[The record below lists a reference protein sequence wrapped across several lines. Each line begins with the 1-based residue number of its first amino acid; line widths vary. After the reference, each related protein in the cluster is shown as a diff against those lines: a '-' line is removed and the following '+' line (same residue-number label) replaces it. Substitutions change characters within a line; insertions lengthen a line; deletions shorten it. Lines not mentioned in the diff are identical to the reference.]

1 MNRKNPPV
9 VLTIAGSDCSGGAGI
24 QADLKTMSAFDVYG
38 MSVITAVTAQNTCGV
53 TGVQN
58 ITGEMIRLQL
68 EAVMSDIM
76 PDAVKI
82 GMLATADA
90 VEAVAD
96 ILEKYQPQH
105 VILDPVMVSTSGRSL
120 LETEGKEQMLRRL
133 FPLAELVTPNIPEA
147 EEILKA
153 VDGSDK
159 ADDGLMENKQVAS
172 EMTSS
177 VQITDQS
184 LMEMAA
190 QTIRKRYGCNVLLKG
205 GHMTQAADDLL
216 YQEQAVWFPA
226 ERIEC
231 NNTHGTGCTLSSAIA
246 SALARGYS
254 LKKAVGIAKVYVRS
268 AMSTGLD
275 LGHGNGP
282 LDHNRSI
289 SSAVLSQSDQ
299 LSR

>member
-58 ITGEMIRLQL
+58 VTGEMIRLQL
-68 EAVMSDIM
+68 ETVMSDIM

-96 ILEKYQPQH
+96 ILEKYHVEH

-120 LETEGKEQMLRRL
+120 LEAEGKEQMLRRL

-153 VDGSDK
+153 VDGSV
-159 ADDGLMENKQVAS
+159 ENKRTV
-172 EMTSS
+172 SS
-177 VQITDQS
+177 VQITDQTM
-184 LMEMAA
+184 MEKAA
-190 QTIRKRYGCNVLLKG
+190 QEIRQKYGCNVLLKG

-216 YQEQAVWFPA
+216 YQTQAVWFPA
-226 ERIEC
+226 QRIDC
-231 NNTHGTGCTLSSAIA
+231 TNTHGTGCTLSSAIA

-254 LKKAVGIAKVYVRS
+254 LKEAVGIAKVYVRS

-282 LDHNRSI
+282 LDHNWSI

-299 LSR
+299 SSR

>member
-58 ITGEMIRLQL
+58 VTGEMIRLQL

-82 GMLATADA
+82 VMLATADA

-96 ILEKYQPQH
+96 ILEKYHVEH

-120 LETEGKEQMLRRL
+120 LEAEGKEQMLRRL

-153 VDGSDK
+153 VDGSV
-159 ADDGLMENKQVAS
+159 ENKRTV
-172 EMTSS
+172 SS
-177 VQITDQS
+177 VQITDQTM
-184 LMEMAA
+184 MEKAA
-190 QTIRKRYGCNVLLKG
+190 QEIRQKYGCNVLLKG
-205 GHMTQAADDLL
+205 GHMIQAADDLL
-216 YQEQAVWFPA
+216 YQTQAVWFPA
-226 ERIEC
+226 QRIDC
-231 NNTHGTGCTLSSAIA
+231 TNTHGTGCTLSSAIA
-246 SALARGYS
+246 SALARGCS
-254 LKKAVGIAKVYVRS
+254 LKEAVGIAKVYVRS

-299 LSR
+299 SSR

>member
-38 MSVITAVTAQNTCGV
+38 MSVVTAVTAQNTCGV

-58 ITGEMIRLQL
+58 VTGEMIRLQL

-96 ILEKYQPQH
+96 ILEKYHVEH

-120 LETEGKEQMLRRL
+120 LEAEGKEQMLRRL

-153 VDGSDK
+153 VDGSV
-159 ADDGLMENKQVAS
+159 ENKRTV
-172 EMTSS
+172 SS
-177 VQITDQS
+177 VQITDQTM
-184 LMEMAA
+184 MEKAA
-190 QTIRKRYGCNVLLKG
+190 QEIRQKYGCNVLLKG
-205 GHMTQAADDLL
+205 GHMIQAADDLL
-216 YQEQAVWFPA
+216 YQTQAVWFPA
-226 ERIEC
+226 QRIDC
-231 NNTHGTGCTLSSAIA
+231 TNTHGTGCTLSSAIA
-246 SALARGYS
+246 SALARGCS
-254 LKKAVGIAKVYVRS
+254 LKEAVGIAKVYVRS

-299 LSR
+299 SSR

>member
-9 VLTIAGSDCSGGAGI
+9 VLAIAGSDCSGGAGI

-58 ITGEMIRLQL
+58 VTGEMIRLQL

-96 ILEKYQPQH
+96 ILEKYHVEH

-120 LETEGKEQMLRRL
+120 LEAEGKEQMLRRL

-153 VDGSDK
+153 VDGSV
-159 ADDGLMENKQVAS
+159 ENKQTV
-172 EMTSS
+172 SS
-177 VQITDQS
+177 VQITDQTM
-184 LMEMAA
+184 MEKAA
-190 QTIRKRYGCNVLLKG
+190 QAIRQKYGCNVLLKG
-205 GHMTQAADDLL
+205 GHMIQAADDLL
-216 YQEQAVWFPA
+216 YQTQAVWFPA
-226 ERIEC
+226 QRIDC
-231 NNTHGTGCTLSSAIA
+231 TNTHGTGCTLSSAIA

-254 LKKAVGIAKVYVRS
+254 LKEAVGIAKVYVRS

-282 LDHNRSI
+282 LDHNWSI

-299 LSR
+299 SSR

>member
-58 ITGEMIRLQL
+58 VTGEMIRLQL

-90 VEAVAD
+90 VEAVAG
-96 ILEKYQPQH
+96 ILEKYHVEH

-120 LETEGKEQMLRRL
+120 LEAEGKEQMLRRL

-153 VDGSDK
+153 VDGSV
-159 ADDGLMENKQVAS
+159 ENKRTV
-172 EMTSS
+172 SS
-177 VQITDQS
+177 VQITDQTM
-184 LMEMAA
+184 MEKAA
-190 QTIRKRYGCNVLLKG
+190 QEIRQKYGCNVLLKG
-205 GHMTQAADDLL
+205 GHMIQAADDLL
-216 YQEQAVWFPA
+216 YQTQAVWFPA
-226 ERIEC
+226 QRIDC
-231 NNTHGTGCTLSSAIA
+231 TNTHGTGCTLSSAIA
-246 SALARGYS
+246 SALARGCS
-254 LKKAVGIAKVYVRS
+254 LKEAVGIAKVYVRS

-282 LDHNRSI
+282 LDHNWSI

-299 LSR
+299 SSR

>member
-58 ITGEMIRLQL
+58 VTGEMIRLQL

-96 ILEKYQPQH
+96 ILEKYHVEH

-120 LETEGKEQMLRRL
+120 LEAEGKEQMLRRL

-153 VDGSDK
+153 VDGSV
-159 ADDGLMENKQVAS
+159 ENKQ
-172 EMTSS
+172 TISS
-177 VQITDQS
+177 VQITDQTM
-184 LMEMAA
+184 MEKAA
-190 QTIRKRYGCNVLLKG
+190 QAIRQKYGCNVLLKG
-205 GHMTQAADDLL
+205 GHMTQTADDLL
-216 YQEQAVWFPA
+216 YQTQAVWFPA
-226 ERIEC
+226 QRIDC
-231 NNTHGTGCTLSSAIA
+231 TNTHGTGCTLSSAIA

-254 LKKAVGIAKVYVRS
+254 LKEAVGIAKVYVRS

-299 LSR
+299 SSR

>member
-38 MSVITAVTAQNTCGV
+38 MSVITAVTAQNTCDV

-58 ITGEMIRLQL
+58 VTGEMIRLQL

-96 ILEKYQPQH
+96 ILEKYHVEH

-120 LETEGKEQMLRRL
+120 LEAEGKEQMLRRL

-153 VDGSDK
+153 VDGSV
-159 ADDGLMENKQVAS
+159 ENKRTV
-172 EMTSS
+172 SS
-177 VQITDQS
+177 VQITDQTM
-184 LMEMAA
+184 MEKAA
-190 QTIRKRYGCNVLLKG
+190 QEIRQKYGCNVLLKG
-205 GHMTQAADDLL
+205 GHMIQAADDLL
-216 YQEQAVWFPA
+216 YQTQAVWFPA
-226 ERIEC
+226 QRIDC
-231 NNTHGTGCTLSSAIA
+231 TNTHGTGCTLSSAIA
-246 SALARGYS
+246 SAMARGCS
-254 LKKAVGIAKVYVRS
+254 LKEAVGIAKVYVRS

-282 LDHNRSI
+282 LDHNWSI

-299 LSR
+299 SSR

>member
-96 ILEKYQPQH
+96 ILEKYQPHH
-105 VILDPVMVSTSGRSL
+105 VILDPVLVSTSGRSL
-120 LETEGKEQMLRRL
+120 LEAEGREQMLRRL

-153 VDGSDK
+153 VDG
-159 ADDGLMENKQVAS
+159 LMENKQVAS
-172 EMTSS
+172 EMTSF
-177 VQITDQS
+177 VRITDQS

-190 QTIRKRYGCNVLLKG
+190 QAIRKRYGCNVLLKG

-254 LKKAVGIAKVYVRS
+254 LKKAVGIAKVYVRG

>member
-58 ITGEMIRLQL
+58 VTGEMIRLQL

-96 ILEKYQPQH
+96 ILEKYHVEH

-120 LETEGKEQMLRRL
+120 LEAEGKEQMLRRL

-153 VDGSDK
+153 VDGSV
-159 ADDGLMENKQVAS
+159 ENKQTV
-172 EMTSS
+172 SS
-177 VQITDQS
+177 VQITDQTM
-184 LMEMAA
+184 MEKAA
-190 QTIRKRYGCNVLLKG
+190 QVIRQKYGCNVLLKG
-205 GHMTQAADDLL
+205 GHMIQAADDLL
-216 YQEQAVWFPA
+216 YQTQAVWFPA
-226 ERIEC
+226 QRIDC
-231 NNTHGTGCTLSSAIA
+231 TNTHGTGCTLSSAIA

-254 LKKAVGIAKVYVRS
+254 LEEAVGIAKVYVRS

-282 LDHNRSI
+282 LDHNWSI

-299 LSR
+299 SSR

>member
-38 MSVITAVTAQNTCGV
+38 TSVITAVTAQNTCGV

-58 ITGEMIRLQL
+58 VTGEMIRLQL
-68 EAVMSDIM
+68 ETVMSDIM

-96 ILEKYQPQH
+96 ILEKYHVEH

-120 LETEGKEQMLRRL
+120 LEAEGKEQMLRRL

-153 VDGSDK
+153 VDGSV
-159 ADDGLMENKQVAS
+159 ENKRTV
-172 EMTSS
+172 SS
-177 VQITDQS
+177 VQITDQTM
-184 LMEMAA
+184 MEKAA
-190 QTIRKRYGCNVLLKG
+190 QEIRQKYGCNVLLKG

-216 YQEQAVWFPA
+216 YQTQAVWFPA
-226 ERIEC
+226 QRIDC
-231 NNTHGTGCTLSSAIA
+231 TNTHGTGCTLSSAIA

-254 LKKAVGIAKVYVRS
+254 LKEAVGIAKVYVRS

-282 LDHNRSI
+282 LDHNWSI

-299 LSR
+299 SSR

>member
-38 MSVITAVTAQNTCGV
+38 MSVITAVAAQNTCGV

-58 ITGEMIRLQL
+58 VTGEMIRLQL

-96 ILEKYQPQH
+96 ILEKYHVEH

-120 LETEGKEQMLRRL
+120 LEAEGKEQMLRRL

-153 VDGSDK
+153 VDGSV
-159 ADDGLMENKQVAS
+159 ENKQTV
-172 EMTSS
+172 SS
-177 VQITDQS
+177 VQITDQTM
-184 LMEMAA
+184 MEKAA
-190 QTIRKRYGCNVLLKG
+190 QAIRQKYGCNVLLKG
-205 GHMTQAADDLL
+205 GHMIQAADDLL
-216 YQEQAVWFPA
+216 YQTQAVWFPA
-226 ERIEC
+226 QRIDC
-231 NNTHGTGCTLSSAIA
+231 TNTHGTGCTLSSAIA

-254 LKKAVGIAKVYVRS
+254 LKEAVGIAKVYVRS

-282 LDHNRSI
+282 LDHNWSI

-299 LSR
+299 SSR

>member
-53 TGVQN
+53 IGVQN
-58 ITGEMIRLQL
+58 VTGEMIRLQL

-96 ILEKYQPQH
+96 ILEKYHVEH
-105 VILDPVMVSTSGRSL
+105 VILDPVMVSTSGRNL
-120 LETEGKEQMLRRL
+120 LEAEGKEQMLRRL

-153 VDGSDK
+153 VDGSV
-159 ADDGLMENKQVAS
+159 ENKRTV
-172 EMTSS
+172 SS
-177 VQITDQS
+177 VQITDQTM
-184 LMEMAA
+184 MEKAA
-190 QTIRKRYGCNVLLKG
+190 QAIRQKYGCNVLLKG
-205 GHMTQAADDLL
+205 GHMIQAADDLL
-216 YQEQAVWFPA
+216 YQTQAVWFPA
-226 ERIEC
+226 QRI
-231 NNTHGTGCTLSSAIA
+231 N
-246 SALARGYS
+246 
-254 LKKAVGIAKVYVRS
+254 
-268 AMSTGLD
+268 
-275 LGHGNGP
+275 
-282 LDHNRSI
+282 
-289 SSAVLSQSDQ
+289 
-299 LSR
+299 

>member
-58 ITGEMIRLQL
+58 VTGEMIRLQL

-96 ILEKYQPQH
+96 ILEKYHVEH
-105 VILDPVMVSTSGRSL
+105 VILDPVMVSTSGKSL
-120 LETEGKEQMLRRL
+120 LEAEGKEQMLRRL

-153 VDGSDK
+153 VDGSV
-159 ADDGLMENKQVAS
+159 ENKRTV
-172 EMTSS
+172 SS
-177 VQITDQS
+177 VQITDQTM
-184 LMEMAA
+184 MEKAA
-190 QTIRKRYGCNVLLKG
+190 QEIRQKYGCNVLLKG
-205 GHMTQAADDLL
+205 GHMIQAADDLL
-216 YQEQAVWFPA
+216 YQTQAVWFPA
-226 ERIEC
+226 QRIDC
-231 NNTHGTGCTLSSAIA
+231 TNTHGTGCTLSSAIA
-246 SALARGYS
+246 SAMARGCS
-254 LKKAVGIAKVYVRS
+254 LKEAVGIAKVYVRS

-299 LSR
+299 SSR

>member
-58 ITGEMIRLQL
+58 VTGEMIRLQL

-96 ILEKYQPQH
+96 ILEKYHVEH

-120 LETEGKEQMLRRL
+120 LEAAGKEQMLRRL

-153 VDGSDK
+153 VDGSV
-159 ADDGLMENKQVAS
+159 ENKQTV
-172 EMTSS
+172 SS
-177 VQITDQS
+177 VQITDQTM
-184 LMEMAA
+184 MEKAA
-190 QTIRKRYGCNVLLKG
+190 QAIRQKYGCNVLLKG
-205 GHMTQAADDLL
+205 GHMIQAADDLL
-216 YQEQAVWFPA
+216 YQTQAVWFPA
-226 ERIEC
+226 QRIDGT
-231 NNTHGTGCTLSSAIA
+231 NTHGTGCTLSSAIA

-254 LKKAVGIAKVYVRS
+254 LKEAVGIAKVYVRS

-282 LDHNRSI
+282 LDHNWSI

-299 LSR
+299 SSR

>member
-53 TGVQN
+53 SGVQN
-58 ITGEMIRLQL
+58 VTGEMIRLQL

-96 ILEKYQPQH
+96 ILEKYHVEH

-120 LETEGKEQMLRRL
+120 LEAEGKEQMLRRL

-153 VDGSDK
+153 VDGSV
-159 ADDGLMENKQVAS
+159 ENKQ
-172 EMTSS
+172 TISS
-177 VQITDQS
+177 VQITDQTM
-184 LMEMAA
+184 MEKAA
-190 QTIRKRYGCNVLLKG
+190 QAIRQKYGCNVLLKG

-216 YQEQAVWFPA
+216 YQTQAVWFPA
-226 ERIEC
+226 QRIDC
-231 NNTHGTGCTLSSAIA
+231 TNTHGTGCTLSSAIA

-254 LKKAVGIAKVYVRS
+254 LKEAVGIAKVYVRS

-282 LDHNRSI
+282 LDHNWSI

-299 LSR
+299 SSR

>member
-58 ITGEMIRLQL
+58 VTGEMIRLQL

-96 ILEKYQPQH
+96 ILEKYHVEH

-120 LETEGKEQMLRRL
+120 LEAEGKEQMLRRL

-153 VDGSDK
+153 VDGSV
-159 ADDGLMENKQVAS
+159 ENKRMV
-172 EMTSS
+172 SS
-177 VQITDQS
+177 VQITDQTM
-184 LMEMAA
+184 MEKAA
-190 QTIRKRYGCNVLLKG
+190 QEIRQKYGCNVLLKG
-205 GHMTQAADDLL
+205 GHMIQAADDLL
-216 YQEQAVWFPA
+216 YQTQAVWFPA
-226 ERIEC
+226 QRIDC
-231 NNTHGTGCTLSSAIA
+231 TNTHGTGCTLSSAIA
-246 SALARGYS
+246 SALARGCS
-254 LKKAVGIAKVYVRS
+254 LKEAVGIAKVYVRS

-282 LDHNRSI
+282 LDHNWSI

-299 LSR
+299 SSR

>member
-58 ITGEMIRLQL
+58 VTGEMIRLQL

-96 ILEKYQPQH
+96 ILEKYHVEH

-120 LETEGKEQMLRRL
+120 LEAEGKEQMLRRL

-153 VDGSDK
+153 VDGSV
-159 ADDGLMENKQVAS
+159 ENKQTV
-172 EMTSS
+172 SS
-177 VQITDQS
+177 VQITDQTM
-184 LMEMAA
+184 MEKAA
-190 QTIRKRYGCNVLLKG
+190 QVIRQKYGCNVLLKG
-205 GHMTQAADDLL
+205 GHMTQVADDLL
-216 YQEQAVWFPA
+216 YQIQAVWFPA
-226 ERIEC
+226 QRIDC
-231 NNTHGTGCTLSSAIA
+231 TNTHGTGCTLSSAIA
-246 SALARGYS
+246 SALARGCS
-254 LKKAVGIAKVYVRS
+254 LKEAVGIAKVYVRS

-282 LDHNRSI
+282 LDHNWSI

-299 LSR
+299 SSR

>member
-58 ITGEMIRLQL
+58 VTGEMIRLQL

-96 ILEKYQPQH
+96 ILEKYHVEH

-120 LETEGKEQMLRRL
+120 LEAEGKEQMLRRL

-153 VDGSDK
+153 VDGSV
-159 ADDGLMENKQVAS
+159 ENKRTV
-172 EMTSS
+172 SS
-177 VQITDQS
+177 VQITDQTM
-184 LMEMAA
+184 MEKAA
-190 QTIRKRYGCNVLLKG
+190 QAIRQKYGCNVLLKG
-205 GHMTQAADDLL
+205 GHMIQAADDLL
-216 YQEQAVWFPA
+216 YQTQAVWFPA
-226 ERIEC
+226 QRIDC
-231 NNTHGTGCTLSSAIA
+231 TNTHGTGCTLSSAIA
-246 SALARGYS
+246 SALARGCS
-254 LKKAVGIAKVYVRS
+254 LKEAVGIAKVYVRS
-268 AMSTGLD
+268 AMSTSLD

-282 LDHNRSI
+282 LDHNWSI

-299 LSR
+299 SSR

>member
-24 QADLKTMSAFDVYG
+24 QADLKTMSAFEVYG

-58 ITGEMIRLQL
+58 VTGEMIRLQL

-82 GMLATADA
+82 GMLATAEA

-96 ILEKYQPQH
+96 ILEKYHVEH

-120 LETEGKEQMLRRL
+120 LEAEGKEQMLRRL

-147 EEILKA
+147 EEILKD
-153 VDGSDK
+153 V
-159 ADDGLMENKQVAS
+159 DGLMENKQVAS

-177 VQITDQS
+177 VRITDQS
-184 LMEMAA
+184 LMEKAA
-190 QTIRKRYGCNVLLKG
+190 QAIRQRYGCNVLLKG

-226 ERIEC
+226 ERIKC
-231 NNTHGTGCTLSSAIA
+231 SNTHGTGCTLSSAIA
-246 SALARGYS
+246 SALARGYA
-254 LKKAVGIAKVYVRS
+254 LEEAVEIAKGYVRS

-282 LDHNRSI
+282 LDHNWSI
-289 SSAVLSQSDQ
+289 SSAVRSQSDQ
-299 LSR
+299 SSR

>member
-58 ITGEMIRLQL
+58 VTGEMIRLQL

-96 ILEKYQPQH
+96 ILEKYHVEH
-105 VILDPVMVSTSGRSL
+105 VILDPVMVSTSGRNL
-120 LETEGKEQMLRRL
+120 LEAEGKEQMLRRL

-153 VDGSDK
+153 VDGSV
-159 ADDGLMENKQVAS
+159 ENKRTV
-172 EMTSS
+172 SS
-177 VQITDQS
+177 VQITDQTM
-184 LMEMAA
+184 MEKAA
-190 QTIRKRYGCNVLLKG
+190 QAIRQKYGCNVLLKG

-216 YQEQAVWFPA
+216 YQTQAVWFPA
-226 ERIEC
+226 QRIDC
-231 NNTHGTGCTLSSAIA
+231 TNTHGTGCTLSSAIA

-254 LKKAVGIAKVYVRS
+254 LEEAVGIAKIYVRS

-282 LDHNRSI
+282 LDHNWSI

-299 LSR
+299 SSR

>member
-58 ITGEMIRLQL
+58 VTGEMIRLQL

-96 ILEKYQPQH
+96 ILEKYHVEH

-120 LETEGKEQMLRRL
+120 LEAEGKEQMLRRL

-153 VDGSDK
+153 VDGSV
-159 ADDGLMENKQVAS
+159 ENKRTV
-172 EMTSS
+172 SS
-177 VQITDQS
+177 VQITDQTM
-184 LMEMAA
+184 MEKAA
-190 QTIRKRYGCNVLLKG
+190 QAIRQKYGCNVLLKG
-205 GHMTQAADDLL
+205 GHMIQAADDLL
-216 YQEQAVWFPA
+216 YQTQAVWFPA
-226 ERIEC
+226 QRIDC
-231 NNTHGTGCTLSSAIA
+231 TNTHGTGCTLSSAIA
-246 SALARGYS
+246 SALARGCS
-254 LKKAVGIAKVYVRS
+254 LKEAVGIAKVYVRS
-268 AMSTGLD
+268 VMSTGLD

-282 LDHNRSI
+282 LDHNWSI

-299 LSR
+299 SSR

>member
-58 ITGEMIRLQL
+58 VTGEMIRLQL

-82 GMLATADA
+82 GMLATAEA

-96 ILEKYQPQH
+96 ILEKYHVEH

-120 LETEGKEQMLRRL
+120 LEAEGKEQMLRRL

-153 VDGSDK
+153 VDGSV
-159 ADDGLMENKQVAS
+159 ENKQ
-172 EMTSS
+172 TISS
-177 VQITDQS
+177 VQITDQI
-184 LMEMAA
+184 LMEKAA
-190 QTIRKRYGCNVLLKG
+190 QAIRQKYGCNVLLKG

-216 YQEQAVWFPA
+216 YQTQAVWFPA
-226 ERIEC
+226 QRIDC
-231 NNTHGTGCTLSSAIA
+231 TNTHGTGCTLSSAIA

-254 LKKAVGIAKVYVRS
+254 LEEAVGIAKVYVRS

-282 LDHNRSI
+282 LDHNWSI

-299 LSR
+299 SSR

>member
-58 ITGEMIRLQL
+58 VTGEMIRLQL

-96 ILEKYQPQH
+96 ILEKYHVEH

-120 LETEGKEQMLRRL
+120 LEAEGKEQMLRRL

-153 VDGSDK
+153 VDGSV
-159 ADDGLMENKQVAS
+159 ENKRTV
-172 EMTSS
+172 SS
-177 VQITDQS
+177 VQITDQTM
-184 LMEMAA
+184 MEKAA
-190 QTIRKRYGCNVLLKG
+190 QSIRQKYGCNVLLKG
-205 GHMTQAADDLL
+205 GHMIQAADDLL
-216 YQEQAVWFPA
+216 YQTQAVWFPA
-226 ERIEC
+226 QRIDC
-231 NNTHGTGCTLSSAIA
+231 TNTHGTGCTLSSAIA

-254 LKKAVGIAKVYVRS
+254 LEEAVGIAKVYVRS

-282 LDHNRSI
+282 LDHNWSI

-299 LSR
+299 SSR

>member
-58 ITGEMIRLQL
+58 VTGEMIRLQL

-96 ILEKYQPQH
+96 ILEKYHVEH

-120 LETEGKEQMLRRL
+120 LEAEGKEQMLRRL

-153 VDGSDK
+153 VDGSV
-159 ADDGLMENKQVAS
+159 ENKQTV
-172 EMTSS
+172 SS
-177 VQITDQS
+177 VQITDQTM
-184 LMEMAA
+184 MEKAA
-190 QTIRKRYGCNVLLKG
+190 QVIRQKYGCNVLLKG
-205 GHMTQAADDLL
+205 GHMTQVADDLL
-216 YQEQAVWFPA
+216 YQTQAVWFPA
-226 ERIEC
+226 QRIDC
-231 NNTHGTGCTLSSAIA
+231 TNTHGTGCTLSSAIA
-246 SALARGYS
+246 SALARGCS
-254 LKKAVGIAKVYVRS
+254 LKEAVGIAKVYVRS
-268 AMSTGLD
+268 AMSTGFD

-282 LDHNRSI
+282 LDHNWSI

-299 LSR
+299 SSR

>member
-58 ITGEMIRLQL
+58 VTGEMIRLQL

-96 ILEKYQPQH
+96 ILEKYPVEH

-120 LETEGKEQMLRRL
+120 LEAEGKEQMLRRL

-153 VDGSDK
+153 VDGSV
-159 ADDGLMENKQVAS
+159 ENKQ
-172 EMTSS
+172 TISS
-177 VQITDQS
+177 VQITDQTM
-184 LMEMAA
+184 MEKAA
-190 QTIRKRYGCNVLLKG
+190 QAIRQKYGCNVLLKG
-205 GHMTQAADDLL
+205 GHMIQAADDLL
-216 YQEQAVWFPA
+216 YQTQAVWFPA
-226 ERIEC
+226 QRIDC
-231 NNTHGTGCTLSSAIA
+231 TNTHGTGCTLSSAIA

-254 LKKAVGIAKVYVRS
+254 LKEAVGIAKVYVRS

-282 LDHNRSI
+282 LDHNWSI

-299 LSR
+299 SSR

>member
-58 ITGEMIRLQL
+58 VTGEMIRLQL

-96 ILEKYQPQH
+96 ILEKYHVEH

-120 LETEGKEQMLRRL
+120 LEAEGKEQMLRWL

-153 VDGSDK
+153 VDGSV
-159 ADDGLMENKQVAS
+159 ENKQ
-172 EMTSS
+172 TISS
-177 VQITDQS
+177 VQITDQTM
-184 LMEMAA
+184 MEKAA
-190 QTIRKRYGCNVLLKG
+190 QAIRQKYGCNVLLKG
-205 GHMTQAADDLL
+205 GHMTLAADDLL
-216 YQEQAVWFPA
+216 YQTQAVWFPA
-226 ERIEC
+226 QRIDC
-231 NNTHGTGCTLSSAIA
+231 TNTHGTGCTLSSAIA

-254 LKKAVGIAKVYVRS
+254 LKEAVGIAKVYVRS

-282 LDHNRSI
+282 LDHNWSI

-299 LSR
+299 SSR

>member
-58 ITGEMIRLQL
+58 VTGEMIRLQL

-96 ILEKYQPQH
+96 ILEKYHVEH
-105 VILDPVMVSTSGRSL
+105 VILDPVMVSTGGRSL

-153 VDGSDK
+153 VDGSV
-159 ADDGLMENKQVAS
+159 ENKQMV
-172 EMTSS
+172 SS
-177 VQITDQS
+177 VQITDQTR
-184 LMEMAA
+184 MEKAA
-190 QTIRKRYGCNVLLKG
+190 QEIRQKYGCNVLLKG
-205 GHMTQAADDLL
+205 GHMIQAADDLL
-216 YQEQAVWFPA
+216 YQTQAVWFPA
-226 ERIEC
+226 QRIDC
-231 NNTHGTGCTLSSAIA
+231 TNTHGTGCTLSSAIA

-254 LKKAVGIAKVYVRS
+254 LEEAVGIAKVYVRS

-282 LDHNRSI
+282 LDHNWSI

-299 LSR
+299 SSR

>member
-58 ITGEMIRLQL
+58 VTGEMIRLQL

-96 ILEKYQPQH
+96 ILEKYHVEH

-120 LETEGKEQMLRRL
+120 LEAEGKEQMLRRL

-153 VDGSDK
+153 VDGSV
-159 ADDGLMENKQVAS
+159 ENKRTV
-172 EMTSS
+172 SS
-177 VQITDQS
+177 VQITDQTM
-184 LMEMAA
+184 MEKAA
-190 QTIRKRYGCNVLLKG
+190 QEIRQKYGCNVLLKG

-216 YQEQAVWFPA
+216 YQTQAVWFPA
-226 ERIEC
+226 QRIDC
-231 NNTHGTGCTLSSAIA
+231 TNTHGTGCTLSSAIA

-254 LKKAVGIAKVYVRS
+254 LKEAVGIAKVYVRS

-282 LDHNRSI
+282 LDHNWSI

-299 LSR
+299 SSR

>member
-58 ITGEMIRLQL
+58 VTGEMIRLQL

-96 ILEKYQPQH
+96 ILEKYHVEH
-105 VILDPVMVSTSGRSL
+105 VILDPVMVSTSGRNL
-120 LETEGKEQMLRRL
+120 LEAEGKEQMLRRL

-153 VDGSDK
+153 VDGSV
-159 ADDGLMENKQVAS
+159 ENKRTV
-172 EMTSS
+172 SS
-177 VQITDQS
+177 VQITDQTM
-184 LMEMAA
+184 MEKAA
-190 QTIRKRYGCNVLLKG
+190 QEIRQKYGCNVLLKG
-205 GHMTQAADDLL
+205 GHMIQAADDLL
-216 YQEQAVWFPA
+216 YQTQAVWFPA
-226 ERIEC
+226 QRIHC
-231 NNTHGTGCTLSSAIA
+231 TNTHGTGCTLSSAIA

-254 LKKAVGIAKVYVRS
+254 LEEAVGIAKIYVRS

-282 LDHNRSI
+282 LDHNWSI

-299 LSR
+299 SSR

>member
-58 ITGEMIRLQL
+58 VTGEMIRLQL

-96 ILEKYQPQH
+96 ILEKYHVEH

-120 LETEGKEQMLRRL
+120 LEAEGKEQMLRRL

-153 VDGSDK
+153 VDGSV
-159 ADDGLMENKQVAS
+159 ENKRTV
-172 EMTSS
+172 SS
-177 VQITDQS
+177 VQITDQTM
-184 LMEMAA
+184 MEKAA
-190 QTIRKRYGCNVLLKG
+190 QEIRQKYGCNVLLKG
-205 GHMTQAADDLL
+205 GHMIQAADDLL
-216 YQEQAVWFPA
+216 YQTQAVWFSA
-226 ERIEC
+226 QRIDC
-231 NNTHGTGCTLSSAIA
+231 TNTHGTGCTLSSAIA

-254 LKKAVGIAKVYVRS
+254 LKEAVGIAKIYVRS

-282 LDHNRSI
+282 LDHNWSI

-299 LSR
+299 SSR

>member
-58 ITGEMIRLQL
+58 VTGEMIRLQL

-96 ILEKYQPQH
+96 ILEKYHVEH

-120 LETEGKEQMLRRL
+120 LEAEGKEQMLRRL

-153 VDGSDK
+153 VDGSV
-159 ADDGLMENKQVAS
+159 ENKRTV
-172 EMTSS
+172 SS
-177 VQITDQS
+177 VQITDQTM
-184 LMEMAA
+184 MEKAA
-190 QTIRKRYGCNVLLKG
+190 QEIRHKYGCNVLLKG
-205 GHMTQAADDLL
+205 GHMIQAADDLL
-216 YQEQAVWFPA
+216 YQTQAVWFPA
-226 ERIEC
+226 QRIDC
-231 NNTHGTGCTLSSAIA
+231 TNTHGTGCTLSSAIA
-246 SALARGYS
+246 SAMARGCS
-254 LKKAVGIAKVYVRS
+254 LKEAVGIAKVYVRS

-282 LDHNRSI
+282 LDHNWSI

-299 LSR
+299 SSR

>member
-9 VLTIAGSDCSGGAGI
+9 VLTIAGSGCSGAARVE
-24 QADLKTMSAFDVYG
+24 ADLKTMSAFDVYG

-58 ITGEMIRLQL
+58 VTGEMIRLQL

-96 ILEKYQPQH
+96 ILEKYHVEH

-120 LETEGKEQMLRRL
+120 LEAEGKEQMLRRL

-153 VDGSDK
+153 VDGSV
-159 ADDGLMENKQVAS
+159 ENKRTV
-172 EMTSS
+172 SS
-177 VQITDQS
+177 VQITDQTM
-184 LMEMAA
+184 MEKAA
-190 QTIRKRYGCNVLLKG
+190 QEIRQKYGCNVLLKG
-205 GHMTQAADDLL
+205 GHMIQAADDLL
-216 YQEQAVWFPA
+216 YQTQAVWFPA
-226 ERIEC
+226 QRIDC
-231 NNTHGTGCTLSSAIA
+231 TNTHGTGCTLSSAIA
-246 SALARGYS
+246 SALARGCS
-254 LKKAVGIAKVYVRS
+254 LKEAVGIAKVYVRS

-282 LDHNRSI
+282 LDHNWSI

-299 LSR
+299 SSR

>member
-58 ITGEMIRLQL
+58 VTGEMIRLQL

-90 VEAVAD
+90 VGAVAD
-96 ILEKYQPQH
+96 ILEKYHVEH
-105 VILDPVMVSTSGRSL
+105 VILDPVMVSTSGRNL
-120 LETEGKEQMLRRL
+120 LEAEGKEQMLRRL

-153 VDGSDK
+153 VDGSV
-159 ADDGLMENKQVAS
+159 ENKRTV
-172 EMTSS
+172 SS
-177 VQITDQS
+177 VQITDQTM
-184 LMEMAA
+184 MEKAA
-190 QTIRKRYGCNVLLKG
+190 QEIRQKYGCNVLLKG
-205 GHMTQAADDLL
+205 GHMIQAADDLL
-216 YQEQAVWFPA
+216 YQTQAVWFPA
-226 ERIEC
+226 QRIDC
-231 NNTHGTGCTLSSAIA
+231 TITHGTGCTLSSAIA

-254 LKKAVGIAKVYVRS
+254 LEEAVGIAKVYVRS

-282 LDHNRSI
+282 LDHNWSI

-299 LSR
+299 SSR

>member
-58 ITGEMIRLQL
+58 VTGEMIRLQL

-76 PDAVKI
+76 PDTVKI

-96 ILEKYQPQH
+96 ILEKYHVEH

-120 LETEGKEQMLRRL
+120 LEAEGKEQMLRRL

-153 VDGSDK
+153 VDGSV
-159 ADDGLMENKQVAS
+159 ENKQTV
-172 EMTSS
+172 SS
-177 VQITDQS
+177 VQITDQTM
-184 LMEMAA
+184 MEKAA
-190 QTIRKRYGCNVLLKG
+190 QAIRQKYGCNVLLKG

-216 YQEQAVWFPA
+216 YQTQAVWFPA
-226 ERIEC
+226 QRIDC
-231 NNTHGTGCTLSSAIA
+231 TNTHGTGCTLSSALA
-246 SALARGYS
+246 SALARGCS
-254 LKKAVGIAKVYVRS
+254 LKEAVGIAKVYVRS

-282 LDHNRSI
+282 LDHNWSI

-299 LSR
+299 SSR